1 MQRTPRSQITPCY
14 QTQAACLCDY
24 EYTCKRKTQ
33 ETLPPCLTCLLKLSN
48 TLPQVISSY
57 KQMNVKHEPLQ
68 LITPQFE
75 TPLPQL
81 EPAVF
86 PPAFRDLPPPMLDLD
101 GTFSSESAF
110 GTALQQN
117 APTTI

>member
-24 EYTCKRKTQ
+24 EYACKMERKTQ
-33 ETLPPCLTCLLKLSN
+33 ETLTSLFDMSTQAVKHFAPSHQFL
-48 TLPQVISSY
+48 QAD
-57 KQMNVKHEPLQ
+57 VKHEPLQ

-86 PPAFRDLPPPMLDLD
+86 PPVFRDLPPPMLDLD
-101 GTFSSESAF
+101 ETFSSESAF
-110 GTALQQN
+110 GTALQQM
-117 APTTI
+117 